1 MNTFFKSTF
10 FKKNE
15 TLLAITALILS
26 GVLFLFMPNCQ
37 LGTSEMVTGDW
48 TFAVKDNSLQD
59 SRLTMRF
66 EIMALE

>member
-26 GVLFLFMPNCQ
+26 GVLFVFMPNCQ
-37 LGTSEMVTGDW
+37 SSPSEMVISDW
-48 TFAVKDNSLQD
+48 TFEHCTPTNKDCG
-59 SRLTMRF
+59 RL
-66 EIMALE
+66 E

>member
-26 GVLFLFMPNCQ
+26 GLLFLFMPNCQ
-37 LGTSEMVTGDW
+37 SSTSEMVTGDW
-48 TFAVKDNSLQD
+48 TFEHCTSTNNGCG
-59 SRLTMRF
+59 RL
-66 EIMALE
+66 E

>member
-26 GVLFLFMPNCQ
+26 GALFLFMPNCQ

-48 TFAVKDNSLQD
+48 TFEHCTSTNKDCG
-59 SRLTMRF
+59 RL
-66 EIMALE
+66 E